1 MRGKSIPVE
10 PQPNGY
16 SQPAENQ
23 RETRREERRENERS
37 HIHIVSCL
45 SILPR
50 CSSIG
55 EAGREDILRVCPHFT
70 YCLFWGD
77 PTNAVPRWTNSNPK
91 MERTIKML
99 GGC

>member
-16 SQPAENQ
+16 SP
-23 RETRREERRENERS
+23 ETRREERRDNEGS
-37 HIHIVSCL
+37 HINIVSCL

-55 EAGREDILRVCPHFT
+55 EAGREVTLRGCPRFT
-70 YCLFWGD
+70 YCLFWSD
-77 PTNAVPRWTNSNPK
+77 PTNAVLRWTNSNPK

-99 GGC
+99 GGR